1 VEVWP
6 KLLTSDIH
14 VFDFLRYD
22 GISLLTKYQP
32 SPKIRPVLPF
42 YLIKLTPTMFA
53 ARQAS
58 QSVFGAVQRRT
69 FSATASNVS
78 SPNPTKSSGNSH

>member
-1 VEVWP
+1 MWP
-6 KLLTSDIH
+6 KLFTSDIH
-14 VFDFLRYD
+14 VFNFLWYD
-22 GISLLTKYQP
+22 GTSSLTKYQP
-32 SPKIRPVLPF
+32 CFRLRPVLPF

-53 ARQAS
+53 ARQIS